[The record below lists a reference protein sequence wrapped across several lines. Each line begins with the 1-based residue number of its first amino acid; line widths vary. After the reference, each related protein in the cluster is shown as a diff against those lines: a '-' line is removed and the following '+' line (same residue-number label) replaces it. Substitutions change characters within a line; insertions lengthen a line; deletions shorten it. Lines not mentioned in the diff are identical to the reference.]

1 MAIMAMDVAELNR
14 RLQCYISESGYQVEA
29 VITNTI
35 YHQVFEIRTMMI
47 DGKGA
52 DPGCL
57 IKSTFNNAEV
67 IMNTQVDGSWLYS
80 RFELDD
86 AFYFYP
92 SCKENIRLL
101 ARILSNSQLD
111 TLRSLL
117 SRRAKISIEDVAPI
131 LWGRFHGGYKVT
143 IRDKIDIIDAINRFT
158 SKSLIAIERNKNDN
172 SCVLFVAKRSLSKN
186 FRKRILR
193 ANFGKAYG

>member
-1 MAIMAMDVAELNR
+1 MAMDVAELNR

-67 IMNTQVDGSWLYS
+67 IMNTQLDGSWLYS
-80 RFELDD
+80 RFDSDD

-117 SRRAKISIEDVAPI
+117 SRRAKISIEDVAVAPI

-186 FRKRILR
+186 FRIRILR